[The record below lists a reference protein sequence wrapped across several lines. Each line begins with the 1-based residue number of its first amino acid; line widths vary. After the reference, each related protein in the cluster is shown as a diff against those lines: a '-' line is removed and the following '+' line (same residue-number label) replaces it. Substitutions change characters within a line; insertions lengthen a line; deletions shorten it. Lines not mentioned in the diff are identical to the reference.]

1 MNFINK
7 HLHVQIEVLKL
18 LTMCSIKG
26 ANNGGYGVKRKFC
39 LEKNTFL
46 KKIKDKIVKY
56 LVKPKVLII
65 S

>member
-39 LEKNTFL
+39 LEKNTF
-46 KKIKDKIVKY
+46 
-56 LVKPKVLII
+56 
-65 S
+65 